1 MEWAY
6 NINPTELKLIFFFT
20 PFGAVLR
27 NYQNGASDVRYH
39 RIYLYWWYAIY
50 TDRTIYSSAFHLKK
64 KAQNIYVSYNL
75 TLNHRANEI
84 RVVSPQRRNWIVF
97 THWNYFATLPKLI
110 ESKWIEAKLG
120 PTLAHN
126 FNYDS
131 LAFISKAPNKVAAQ
145 IECQYDWFN
154 SEYKLEKKNEREKNR
169 KRNSFPIIWLNCTQ
183 NCIWKAAG
191 SKQTFFKSTTFFF
204 LARSQTS
211 RHTHTSYITLHH
223 MFRNYSCWIKFALY
237 IRRKK
242 NLLLLYPQRII
253 FPSIS
258 FICTAMMIDE
268 LIQRDSQ
275 NPVV

>member
-64 KAQNIYVSYNL
+64 KAQNIS
-75 TLNHRANEI
+75 
-84 RVVSPQRRNWIVF
+84 Q
-97 THWNYFATLPKLI
+97 
-110 ESKWIEAKLG
+110 
-120 PTLAHN
+120 

-131 LAFISKAPNKVAAQ
+131 LAFISKAPNKVADQ

-191 SKQTFFKSTTFFF
+191 SKQTFFKSTTFLF

-211 RHTHTSYITLHH
+211 RHTHTHIIHYTSSHV
-223 MFRNYSCWIKFALY
+223 SK
-237 IRRKK
+237 
-242 NLLLLYPQRII
+242 LLLLNKVCFLHTKEKKLVASLPAAYH
-253 FPSIS
+253 FS
-258 FICTAMMIDE
+258 FHFVHLYCYDDRRFNSERQSKSRSLAGW
-268 LIQRDSQ
+268 Q
-275 NPVV
+275 